1 VTDGD
6 LVASSPQSSL
16 PDIDVELIRRI
27 LLAQWWTIVLFV
39 VVGVGAVAVATHYSV
54 RWYTA
59 VAVLQLLPQ
68 AGQEIETNEVRK
80 LDEGG
85 YMEGRDRARTQI
97 QIIQSKPVREEVV
110 RRYRDGGQLD
120 LAAGSKGAKAL
131 GELLSAGPRE
141 DTQLVEVRVEH
152 PRPDAAALLANL
164 TAQVYYEANL
174 EFRRNAAKDTKG
186 WIEGQAVEHEARL
199 EAATH
204 KLLGFKDEHGIVDLS
219 GRLDET
225 SARLVA
231 LQQAIGDA
239 NTKRVLL
246 GGQLAEHERLLS
258 KGRTDV
264 LAGMFNDVGLR
275 AIAQRQA
282 EMQAEAAEIRARYGE
297 LHPEAKQAEANLKE
311 VEVLVGTQVMR
322 LIRAERTDYQA
333 LRRQEKRLEDE
344 LAGVKERLLEDQRL
358 RKQYDELAREEDA
371 AREIVRSLGQ
381 RGNEVDLQ
389 AQTQLSDVRIVD
401 LATPPESPSRP
412 QPALNLAL
420 AFIVSLVGGIA
431 LAVVRNQGHDSV
443 LSVGDVERRVGVPVI
458 ATLPSLPAGLPE
470 LQKPLYPLDHPH
482 SLTAEAYRSLRT
494 MIQVRAP
501 QDKPLAFLITSGV
514 AGEGKTTTTVGLAAA
529 FARLGMRVCVVDADL
544 RRPRVHVSF
553 GGERVRGV
561 AEVLSR
567 RVDPLTLV
575 RKTPVEGLYYMAAG
589 AVTDSGA
596 ELLYSSVFPEM
607 MARMAKVFSVVLIDT
622 SPVGLV
628 SDALAVADKV
638 DGVLL
643 VIRRDHAPAR
653 LAVDAVQQLQGAE
666 ARLIGS
672 VLNDVP
678 PSRDAR
684 LYGRG
689 YYSESTDKRTAKG

>member
-1 VTDGD
+1 M
-6 LVASSPQSSL
+6 ASSSQSSL
-16 PDIDVELIRRI
+16 PTIDVELIRRI

-39 VVGVGAVAVATHYSV
+39 VVGVGAVAVATQFSV

-59 VAVLQLLPQ
+59 VAVIQLLPQ
-68 AGQEIETNEVRK
+68 AGQEIETNAVRK

-110 RRYRDGGQLD
+110 RRYRDQGQLD
-120 LAAGSKGAKAL
+120 LAAGDEGVEAL
-131 GELLSAGPRE
+131 GKLLSAGPRE

-152 PRPDAAALLANL
+152 PDPRAAALLANL

-174 EFRRNAAKDTKG
+174 EFRRNAAKDTKV
-186 WIEGQAVEHEARL
+186 WIDGQAEEHQGRL
-199 EAATH
+199 DVATQS
-204 KLLGFKDEHGIVDLS
+204 LLDFKERHGIVDLD

-231 LQQAIGDA
+231 LQRALGDA
-239 NTKRVLL
+239 NTQRVLL

-282 EMQAEAAEIRARYGE
+282 EMQAEAAEIRARYGDK
-297 LHPEAKQAEANLKE
+297 HPEAKQAEANLQE
-311 VEVLVGTQVMR
+311 VRALVGTEVMR
-322 LIRAERTDYQA
+322 LIRAERTEYQA
-333 LRRQEKRLEDE
+333 LRRQEQRLEDE
-344 LAGVKERLLEDQRL
+344 MVGVKEELLAAQRL
-358 RKQYDELAREEDA
+358 RKEYDELAREESA
-371 AREIVRSLGQ
+371 ARDIVQSLGD

-401 LATPPESPSRP
+401 LATPPDSPSRP
-412 QPALNLAL
+412 KRGLNLAL
-420 AFIVSLVGGIA
+420 AFIVSLTGGVA
-431 LAVVRNQGHDSV
+431 LAVVRYQGRDSV
-443 LSVGDVERRVGVPVI
+443 ASVDDVERRVGVPVI
-458 ATLPSLPAGLPE
+458 ATLPSLPPGLPE
-470 LQKPLYPLDHPH
+470 AQKPLYPLDHPH

-494 MIQVRAP
+494 MLQVRAP
-501 QDKPLAFLITSGV
+501 QGKPLAFLLTSGV
-514 AGEGKTTTTVGLAAA
+514 AGEGKTTTAVGLGAA
-529 FARLGMRVCVVDADL
+529 FARLGQRVLVLDADL
-544 RRPRVHVSF
+544 RRPRVHEAF
-553 GGERVRGV
+553 GSTRERGV
-561 AEVLSR
+561 SEVLAR
-567 RVDPLTLV
+567 RIDPLTLV
-575 RKTPVEGLYYMAAG
+575 RKTPVEGLYYLPAG
-589 AVTDSGA
+589 AESDSGA
-596 ELLYSSVFPEM
+596 ELLYSPVFAEM
-607 MARMAKVFSVVLIDT
+607 MERLSKVFAVVLIDT

-628 SDALAVADKV
+628 SDALAFADKV
-638 DGVLL
+638 DGALL

-666 ARLIGS
+666 ARILGS

-689 YYSESTDKRTAKG
+689 YYSESTDKRTAKA